1 MKKFLSLIAVSVILM
16 ASMAYALPGAGS
28 ITNAAGAYV
37 TQIFTNQNATVA
49 SAAQKVDRNTIKT
62 FIFTNMSGNGT
73 ALAIVPGTEV
83 VQCGPTSTG
92 PWVTAKTQADTSM
105 STTTATIFTM
115 NDFCQ
120 WVRVNWTRTGT
131 GTSTISTW
139 LLYGN

>member
-1 MKKFLSLIAVSVILM
+1 MKRNIFYM
-16 ASMAYALPGAGS
+16 AICVFAMAGFALLAHAEPINS
-28 ITNAAGAYV
+28 PAGAYV

-62 FIFTNMSGNGT
+62 FIFTNVSGNGA
-73 ALAIVPGTEV
+73 ALANIPGTEV

-105 STTTATIFTM
+105 STTAATIFTM

-139 LLYGN
+139 LLYDN